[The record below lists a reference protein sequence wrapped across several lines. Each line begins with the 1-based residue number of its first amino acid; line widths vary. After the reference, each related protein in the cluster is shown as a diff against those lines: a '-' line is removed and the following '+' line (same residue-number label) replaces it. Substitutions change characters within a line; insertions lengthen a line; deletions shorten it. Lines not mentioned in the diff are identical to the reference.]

1 MTDMNTA
8 ATRTEIVLTANLL
21 GYGVSFTGAKAQLAR
36 VRADGGRGE
45 EITRGALVRV
55 RDFLALVAE

>member
-1 MTDMNTA
+1 MNATA
-8 ATRTEIVLTANLL
+8 QTTRTEIATLANVL
-21 GYGVSFTGAKAQLAR
+21 GYGVSFTGANAQLAR
-36 VRADGGRGE
+36 IRAEGGRGE